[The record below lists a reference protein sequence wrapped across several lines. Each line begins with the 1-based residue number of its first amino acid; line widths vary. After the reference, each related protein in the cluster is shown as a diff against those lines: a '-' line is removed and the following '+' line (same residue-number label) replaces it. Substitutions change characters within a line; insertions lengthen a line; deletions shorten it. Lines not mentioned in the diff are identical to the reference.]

1 MKLRMKE
8 LVKGKEW
15 RTHCSGYLPTSPT
28 LHPATTAQ
36 IISQIIAT
44 WVFFQIAVICF
55 QIQLLLAKS
64 GRGPVKNM

>member
-8 LVKGKEW
+8 LVKGK
-15 RTHCSGYLPTSPT
+15 RVANLLLGYLPTSPT
-28 LHPATTAQ
+28 LHLATAR

-44 WVFFQIAVICF
+44 WVFFQIAVIHF
-55 QIQLLLAKS
+55 QIQLLLARS